1 MRRTMC
7 GMTRPTQ
14 PIMPETE
21 TEEAVTSV
29 AATMSQMRSLPAST
43 PMARASSSPMARTL
57 SLQRSR
63 KSGTMPRSIGQMTKP
78 RSSQAIP
85 ERLPMS
91 Q

>member
-1 MRRTMC
+1 MC
-7 GMTRPTQ
+7 GMTSPTQ

-21 TEEAVTSV
+21 TEAAVTSV
-29 AATMSQMRSLPAST
+29 AAMMSQMRSLPAST
-43 PMARASSSPMARTL
+43 PIALASSSPMDSTFRR
-57 SLQRSR
+57 QRR
-63 KSGTMPRSIGQMTKP
+63 QKSGTSPMSIGQMTNP